1 MKTIIIDDDTKAAQ
15 YLEEQ
20 LKEYPDV
27 EVAGTATNGLDGLR
41 LTSAMQPELLFLDIE
56 LPDISGID
64 FLERLDHY
72 THGHCRVVMYS
83 AYDKFMLP
91 AFRNRAFDFLVKPF
105 DSSELR
111 TIMHRVYTDRKYAPA
126 LPGSATAQ
134 DRAQGTA
141 LPGTLAQ
148 THASAD
154 GRMDDGKFLL
164 YTSTVDFR
172 LVNIRDIG
180 VFQYN
185 PDTRSWEAVLAGVDE
200 PIKLKRT
207 LNSDALVDISPDF
220 VQVHQKFIINMSYLM
235 EVTDNC
241 CHFFPPFDNIDYVRV
256 GRLYRRKLVEKFST
270 L

>member
-1 MKTIIIDDDTKAAQ
+1 MKTLIIDDDIQAAK
-15 YLEEQ
+15 YLQEQ

-27 EVAGTATNGLDGLR
+27 EVVGTVTNGIDGLR
-41 LTSAMQPELLFLDIE
+41 LMGTHMPELLFLDIE

-64 FLERLDHY
+64 FLERMDNY

-105 DSSELR
+105 DRKELSV
-111 TIMHRVYTDRKYAPA
+111 IMQRVYTDRKYAPVH
-126 LPGSATAQ
+126 PGMAATTQDSSAHDA
-134 DRAQGTA
+134 
-141 LPGTLAQ
+141 
-148 THASAD
+148 
-154 GRMDDGKFLL
+154 GKYLL
-164 YTSTVDFR
+164 YTNTVDFR

-185 PDTRSWEAVLAGVDE
+185 SDARAWEVVLAGVEE
-200 PIKLKRT
+200 PMRLKRNI
-207 LNSDALVDISPDF
+207 NSDALLGISPDF
-220 VQVHQKFIINMSYLM
+220 VQVHQKFIINMSYLI

-241 CHFFPPFDNIDYVRV
+241 CRFFPPFDKIENVRV
-256 GRLYRRKLVEKFST
+256 GRFYRRKLVEKFSA